1 MQVINDLQE
10 MQNLAMGWRVR
21 GDRIVLVPTMGF
33 FHQGHLSLM
42 EYGRTRGEHL
52 VVSIFVNPTQFGPQE
67 DLERYPRDFERDCS
81 LARDVGVNL
90 IFAPE
95 AVQMYP
101 AGYQTFVTV
110 TEVTRGLCGAS
121 RPTHFQGVATVVL
134 KLFNLVQPQVAV
146 FGEKDYQQLVTLQR
160 LAADLNLLVE
170 VVGRPLVREPDGLAL
185 SSRNVYL
192 SPEERRSALKLSQ
205 ALFKARELV
214 GNGELTRQNL
224 FGVLKPLFASDPAI
238 TLDYLVLVDNQ
249 TLEEITEIDGQAR
262 LAVAARVGR
271 TRLIDNI
278 LLEVP

>member
-10 MQNLAMGWRVR
+10 MQNLAMGWRAR

-42 EYGRTRGEHL
+42 EYGRTRGDHL

-67 DLERYPRDFERDCS
+67 DLDRYPRDFERDCS

-110 TEVTRGLCGAS
+110 AEVTQGLCGAS

-160 LAADLNLLVE
+160 LAADLNLPVE

-214 GNGELTRQNL
+214 ANGELTRQNL

>member
-10 MQNLAMGWRVR
+10 MQNLAMGWRAR

-67 DLERYPRDFERDCS
+67 DLDRYPRDFERDCS

-110 TEVTRGLCGAS
+110 TEVTQGLCGAS

-214 GNGELTRQNL
+214 ANGELTRQNL